1 MNLFNFF
8 SDLFTIHRMLSL
20 RFKGI
25 EYLPQTMIF
34 NPISMFA
41 THGPE
46 IFQSLNSEDQI
57 ILSFKYQLLTP
68 LSYKDI
74 GIGNLEFVQANFK
87 Y

>member
-1 MNLFNFF
+1 
-8 SDLFTIHRMLSL
+8 
-20 RFKGI
+20 
-25 EYLPQTMIF
+25 
-34 NPISMFA
+34 MFA
-41 THGPE
+41 TQGPE